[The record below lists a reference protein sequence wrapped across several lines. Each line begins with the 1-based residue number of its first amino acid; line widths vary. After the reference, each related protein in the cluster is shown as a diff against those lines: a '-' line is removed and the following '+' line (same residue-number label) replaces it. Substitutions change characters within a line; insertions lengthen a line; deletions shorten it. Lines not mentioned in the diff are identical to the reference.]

1 MASEARNYTE
11 GTKRAL
17 FRLAKGTCYFPKCLK
32 PVIEVVEGEPVV
44 AMEIAHIRGAH
55 KGSAR
60 FDESMTDEER
70 ALFGNLIL
78 LCSTHHKLVDR
89 LHPDDYS
96 VETLEQWKR
105 ENEPEDGIQNLKDL
119 STLTETDLE
128 NVLVRLMSHAGS
140 HRNIEVT
147 LHPVIMFSG
156 GDALI
161 ASFEGLPAL
170 VAANEN
176 MDKDEKAVC
185 ALVRNVG
192 ATDVSI
198 ASITVHYTL
207 KEPDQEGEG
216 LDISFYKVNEY
227 ENINPQFPHRLLG
240 GESVNWLVSDYMLQ
254 FVHWGGPDGLGPPI
268 SSIYATVGL
277 ASGENFKSDRVPR
290 SDLDALL

>member
-1 MASEARNYTE
+1 VASEARNYTE

-17 FRLAKGTCYFPKCLK
+17 FRLARGTCYFPKCLK

-89 LHPDDYS
+89 LHPGDYS

-105 ENEPEDGIQNLKDL
+105 ENEPVDGLKIVKDL

-128 NVLVRLMSHAGS
+128 NVLVRLMSHAES
-140 HRNIEVT
+140 VRTIEVA
-147 LHPVIMFSG
+147 LHPLLMFSG
-156 GDALI
+156 MDALM
-161 ASFEGLPAL
+161 ASFDDLPAL
-170 VAANEN
+170 LAANEGLRQN
-176 MDKDEKAVC
+176 EKSVC
-185 ALVRNVG
+185 ASIRNVG
-192 ATDVSI
+192 LTDVSI
-198 ASITVHYTL
+198 EFITVHYTL
-207 KEPDQEGEG
+207 KEADEKGEKR
-216 LDISFYKVNEY
+216 DISFHNINKY
-227 ENINPQFPHRLLG
+227 ENVNPQLPHRLLG
-240 GESVNWLVSDYMLQ
+240 GESVNWLLSDYMLQ
-254 FVHWGGPDGLGPPI
+254 LMHWCGPDGLGRPI

-277 ASGENFKSDRVPR
+277 ASGETFESDRVPR
-290 SDLDALL
+290 SRLDPLL